1 MDCGLPFIM
10 MPGLGR
16 AEADY
21 EKRERRE
28 KASLDL
34 FP

>member
-1 MDCGLPFIM
+1 M